1 MKRSVFTIGILVVL
15 LGGAFWWLTNDNDR
29 DGPGSADLL
38 FHCAAGLRKPMSE
51 IARQYQEEF
60 GVKVNLQ
67 FGGSGALASQL
78 ELAGGDLYLP
88 ADQSYIDS
96 AREKGLMKEA
106 IPVALLTAG
115 LVVPK
120 GNPRGLTTLSDLG
133 KEGLKISLAER
144 SASVGRFT
152 WQVLEEEGLLAR
164 VNPNVVVT
172 KPTVNAIVE
181 DVATGAVDV
190 SLAWDA
196 VAKNFSEVEWLAVPE
211 FLKRAKIASIGVL
224 TSSKDAKRALHFAR
238 YVTARD
244 RGRKVFQEMGFMV
257 PDEGDKWSDQPEVTF
272 FSGSMLRPAIQERVR
287 EFEEREGCRVNTV
300 FEGCGTLV
308 AQMDAGATPA
318 GYFACDTKFLNKVQD
333 RFFAG
338 RIMTRNEIV
347 LLVRMGNP
355 KELCKLKDLG
365 KPGVKLGICDGRK
378 SALGELTRIMLE
390 RRGLA
395 KELEVNV
402 AVKVAKGDDLVSAV
416 QARSLDAAL
425 VYRSNALASS
435 VTLEENEIVELNDDL
450 AFAEQPFAVAKGSA
464 YPELMRRLGE
474 FLATPEARGRFE
486 KLGFQW
492 ELN

>member
-1 MKRSVFTIGILVVL
+1 MKRAVFTIGILVVL

-152 WQVLEEEGLLAR
+152 WKVLEEEGLLAR

-196 VAKNFSEVEWLAVPE
+196 VAKNFSEVEWLAIPE
-211 FLKRAKIASIGVL
+211 FLKRAKRASIGVL

-257 PDEGDKWSDQPEVTF
+257 PDEGDEWSDQPEVTF

-333 RFFAG
+333 RFFTG

-355 KELCKLKDLG
+355 KELFKLKDLG

-402 AVKVAKGDDLVSAV
+402 TVKVAKGDDLVSAV

-425 VYRSNALASS
+425 VYRSNALASP

-464 YPELMRRLGE
+464 YPALMRRLGE

>member
-1 MKRSVFTIGILVVL
+1 MKRSVLTIGILVVL
-15 LGGAFWWLTNDNDR
+15 LGGAFWWLTNDNER
-29 DGPGSADLL
+29 DGPGSEDLL

-152 WQVLEEEGLLAR
+152 WKVLEEEGLLAR

-211 FLKRAKIASIGVL
+211 FLKRAKRASIGVL

>member
-152 WQVLEEEGLLAR
+152 WKVLEEEGLLAR

-211 FLKRAKIASIGVL
+211 FLKRAKRASIGIL
-224 TSSKDAKRALHFAR
+224 TSSKDAKRAPQTQDHLL
-238 YVTARD
+238 
-244 RGRKVFQEMGFMV
+244 
-257 PDEGDKWSDQPEVTF
+257 SQP
-272 FSGSMLRPAIQERVR
+272 SQ
-287 EFEEREGCRVNTV
+287 
-300 FEGCGTLV
+300 
-308 AQMDAGATPA
+308 QH
-318 GYFACDTKFLNKVQD
+318 
-333 RFFAG
+333 
-338 RIMTRNEIV
+338 
-347 LLVRMGNP
+347 
-355 KELCKLKDLG
+355 
-365 KPGVKLGICDGRK
+365 
-378 SALGELTRIMLE
+378 
-390 RRGLA
+390 
-395 KELEVNV
+395 
-402 AVKVAKGDDLVSAV
+402 
-416 QARSLDAAL
+416 
-425 VYRSNALASS
+425 
-435 VTLEENEIVELNDDL
+435 
-450 AFAEQPFAVAKGSA
+450 
-464 YPELMRRLGE
+464 
-474 FLATPEARGRFE
+474 
-486 KLGFQW
+486 
-492 ELN
+492 

>member
-120 GNPRGLTTLSDLG
+120 GNPRGLMTLSDLG

-152 WQVLEEEGLLAR
+152 WKVLEEEGLLAR

-211 FLKRAKIASIGVL
+211 FLKRAKRASIGIL

-257 PDEGDKWSDQPEVTF
+257 PDEGDEWSDQPEVTF

-318 GYFACDTKFLNKVQD
+318 GYFACDTKFLNKVQE
-333 RFFAG
+333 RFFTG

-355 KELCKLKDLG
+355 KELFKLKDLG

-425 VYRSNALASS
+425 VYRSNALASP

-464 YPELMRRLGE
+464 YPALMRRLGE

>member
-152 WQVLEEEGLLAR
+152 WKVLEEEGLLAR

-211 FLKRAKIASIGVL
+211 FLKRAKRASIGIL

-257 PDEGDKWSDQPEVTF
+257 PDEGDEWSDQPEVTF

-318 GYFACDTKFLNKVQD
+318 GYFACDTKYLKKVQE
-333 RFFAG
+333 RFFTG

-355 KELCKLKDLG
+355 KELFKLKDLG

-425 VYRSNALASS
+425 VYRSNALASP

-464 YPELMRRLGE
+464 YPALMRRLGE

>member
-152 WQVLEEEGLLAR
+152 WKVLEEEGLLAR

-211 FLKRAKIASIGVL
+211 FLKRAKRASIGIL

-257 PDEGDKWSDQPEVTF
+257 PDEGDEWSDQPEVTF

-308 AQMDAGATPA
+308 AQLDAGATPA
-318 GYFACDTKFLNKVQD
+318 GYFACDTKFLNKVQE
-333 RFFAG
+333 RFFTG

-355 KELCKLKDLG
+355 KELFKLKDLG

-425 VYRSNALASS
+425 VYRSNALASP

-464 YPELMRRLGE
+464 YPALMRRLGE

>member
-29 DGPGSADLL
+29 DGPGSAHLL
-38 FHCAAGLRKPMSE
+38 LHSAAGLPKPMSE
-51 IARQYQEEF
+51 IARQYEEEF

-152 WQVLEEEGLLAR
+152 WKVLEEEGLLAR

-211 FLKRAKIASIGVL
+211 FLKRAKRASIGVL

-257 PDEGDKWSDQPEVTF
+257 PDEGDEWSDQPEVTF

-333 RFFAG
+333 RFFTG

-355 KELCKLKDLG
+355 KELFKLKDLG

-402 AVKVAKGDDLVSAV
+402 TVKVAKGDDLVSAV

-425 VYRSNALASS
+425 VYRSNALASP

-464 YPELMRRLGE
+464 YPALMRRLGE

>member
-1 MKRSVFTIGILVVL
+1 MKRSVLTIGILLVL

-51 IARQYQEEF
+51 IARQYEEEF

-96 AREKGLMKEA
+96 AREKGLMEEA

-152 WQVLEEEGLLAR
+152 WKVLEEEGLLAR

-211 FLKRAKIASIGVL
+211 FLKRAKRASIGVL

-257 PDEGDKWSDQPEVTF
+257 PDEGDKWSDQPEVTL

-333 RFFAG
+333 RFFTG

-355 KELCKLKDLG
+355 KELFKLKDLG

-425 VYRSNALASS
+425 VYRSNALASP

-464 YPELMRRLGE
+464 YPALMRRLGE

>member
-51 IARQYQEEF
+51 IARQYEEEF

-88 ADQSYIDS
+88 ADQSYVDS

-152 WQVLEEEGLLAR
+152 WKVLEEEGLLAR

-211 FLKRAKIASIGVL
+211 FLKRAKRASIGVL

-257 PDEGDKWSDQPEVTF
+257 PDEGDEWSDQPEVTF

-333 RFFAG
+333 RFFTG

-355 KELCKLKDLG
+355 KELFKLKDLG

-402 AVKVAKGDDLVSAV
+402 TVKVAKGDDLVSAV

-425 VYRSNALASS
+425 VYRSNALASP

-464 YPELMRRLGE
+464 YPALMRRLGE

>member
-29 DGPGSADLL
+29 DGPGLADLL

-51 IARQYQEEF
+51 IARQYEEEF

-88 ADQSYIDS
+88 ADQGYIDS

-152 WQVLEEEGLLAR
+152 WKVLEEEGLLAR

-211 FLKRAKIASIGVL
+211 FLKRAKRASIGVL

-257 PDEGDKWSDQPEVTF
+257 PDEGDEWSDQPELTF

-333 RFFAG
+333 RFFTG

-355 KELCKLKDLG
+355 KELFKLKDLG

-402 AVKVAKGDDLVSAV
+402 TVKVAKGDDLVSAV

-425 VYRSNALASS
+425 VYRSNALASP

-450 AFAEQPFAVAKGSA
+450 AFAKQPFAVAKGSA
-464 YPELMRRLGE
+464 YPALMGRLGE

>member
-1 MKRSVFTIGILVVL
+1 MKRSVLTIGILLVL

-51 IARQYQEEF
+51 IARQYEEEF

-96 AREKGLMKEA
+96 AREKGLMEEA

-152 WQVLEEEGLLAR
+152 WKVLEEEGLLAR

-211 FLKRAKIASIGVL
+211 VL
-224 TSSKDAKRALHFAR
+224 
-238 YVTARD
+238 
-244 RGRKVFQEMGFMV
+244 
-257 PDEGDKWSDQPEVTF
+257 
-272 FSGSMLRPAIQERVR
+272 
-287 EFEEREGCRVNTV
+287 
-300 FEGCGTLV
+300 
-308 AQMDAGATPA
+308 
-318 GYFACDTKFLNKVQD
+318 
-333 RFFAG
+333 
-338 RIMTRNEIV
+338 
-347 LLVRMGNP
+347 
-355 KELCKLKDLG
+355 
-365 KPGVKLGICDGRK
+365 
-378 SALGELTRIMLE
+378 
-390 RRGLA
+390 
-395 KELEVNV
+395 
-402 AVKVAKGDDLVSAV
+402 
-416 QARSLDAAL
+416 
-425 VYRSNALASS
+425 
-435 VTLEENEIVELNDDL
+435 
-450 AFAEQPFAVAKGSA
+450 
-464 YPELMRRLGE
+464 
-474 FLATPEARGRFE
+474 
-486 KLGFQW
+486 
-492 ELN
+492 

>member
-1 MKRSVFTIGILVVL
+1 MKRSVLTIGILLVL

-96 AREKGLMKEA
+96 AREKGLMEEA

-152 WQVLEEEGLLAR
+152 WKVLEEEGLLAR

-211 FLKRAKIASIGVL
+211 FLKRAKRASIGVL

-257 PDEGDKWSDQPEVTF
+257 PDEGDKWSDQPEVTL

-318 GYFACDTKFLNKVQD
+318 GYFACDTKFLNKVQE
-333 RFFAG
+333 RFFTG

-355 KELCKLKDLG
+355 KELFKLKDLG

-425 VYRSNALASS
+425 VYRSNALASP

-464 YPELMRRLGE
+464 YPALMRRLGE

>member
-1 MKRSVFTIGILVVL
+1 MKRAVFTIGILVVL

-152 WQVLEEEGLLAR
+152 WKVLEEEGLLAR

-196 VAKNFSEVEWLAVPE
+196 VAKNFSEVEWLAIPE
-211 FLKRAKIASIGVL
+211 FLKRAKRASIGIL

-257 PDEGDKWSDQPEVTF
+257 PDEGDEWSDQPEVTF

-318 GYFACDTKFLNKVQD
+318 GYFACDTKFLNKVQE
-333 RFFAG
+333 RFFTG

-355 KELCKLKDLG
+355 KELFKLKDLG

-390 RRGLA
+390 RRGLD

-402 AVKVAKGDDLVSAV
+402 VVKVAKGDDLVSAV

-425 VYRSNALASS
+425 VYRSNALASP

-492 ELN
+492 KLN

>member
-51 IARQYQEEF
+51 IARQYEEEF

-152 WQVLEEEGLLAR
+152 WKVLEEEGLLAR

-211 FLKRAKIASIGVL
+211 FLKRAKRASIGVL

-257 PDEGDKWSDQPEVTF
+257 PDEGDEWSDQPEVTF

-333 RFFAG
+333 RFFTG

-355 KELCKLKDLG
+355 KELFKLKDLG

-402 AVKVAKGDDLVSAV
+402 TVKVAKGDDLVSAV

-425 VYRSNALASS
+425 VYRSNALASP

-450 AFAEQPFAVAKGSA
+450 AFAKQPFAVAKGSA
-464 YPELMRRLGE
+464 YPALMGRLGE

>member
-152 WQVLEEEGLLAR
+152 WKVLEEEGLLAR

-211 FLKRAKIASIGVL
+211 FLKRAKRASIGIL

-257 PDEGDKWSDQPEVTF
+257 PDEGDEWSDQPEVTF

-333 RFFAG
+333 RFFTG

-355 KELCKLKDLG
+355 KELFKLKDLG

-425 VYRSNALASS
+425 VYRSNALASP

-464 YPELMRRLGE
+464 YPALMRRLGE